1 MDDDYAELV
10 LSVVERIPPG
20 QVATYGDIAEI
31 VGRGGPR
38 QVGHVMALLGRRS
51 AVVARRTRRW
61 AACPQPR
68 GARFETAS
76 SRKTPLKGDRVD
88 MERARFR
95 IDRGRQLRSR
105 ATRAVIR
112 NSCRDTTSRQGSH
125 CAVIYDRLRT
135 LLQVVGVVVSATPQ
149 NFAWA

>member
-38 QVGHVMALLGRRS
+38 QVGHVMALWGGGVPWWRVVRADGRPARS
-51 AVVARRTRRW
+51 HEVSGLRLLKAD
-61 AACPQPR
+61 
-68 GARFETAS
+68 
-76 SRKTPLKGDRVD
+76 KTPLKGDRVD

-95 IDRGRQLRSR
+95 IDRGS
-105 ATRAVIR
+105 
-112 NSCRDTTSRQGSH
+112 S
-125 CAVIYDRLRT
+125 
-135 LLQVVGVVVSATPQ
+135 
-149 NFAWA
+149 